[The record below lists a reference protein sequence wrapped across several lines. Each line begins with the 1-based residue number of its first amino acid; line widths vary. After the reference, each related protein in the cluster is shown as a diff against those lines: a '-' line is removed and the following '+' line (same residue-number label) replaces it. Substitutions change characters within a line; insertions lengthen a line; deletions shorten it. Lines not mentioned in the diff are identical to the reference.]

1 MPEATLT
8 ASMSEAGTKSR
19 KDLLLWMEVL
29 EEYGRDWD
37 ETFEHSASYFTQEFW
52 YLLVNCMINSWKG
65 APLSVSRA
73 CQQMKTGSN
82 RTREERVRRAV
93 ADGYLVK
100 RQGESDRR
108 EAIVVP
114 SERLEKIMIGHFSR
128 TLNVALEML
137 PKLDQS

>member
-1 MPEATLT
+1 
-8 ASMSEAGTKSR
+8 
-19 KDLLLWMEVL
+19 
-29 EEYGRDWD
+29 
-37 ETFEHSASYFTQEFW
+37 
-52 YLLVNCMINSWKG
+52 
-65 APLSVSRA
+65 
-73 CQQMKTGSN
+73 
-82 RTREERVRRAV
+82 
-93 ADGYLVK
+93 VK